1 MQVNEQDIQ
10 NIVRSVLSEMTS
22 SKPQASSSSGSIP
35 KTAKVSMLTGERKM
49 EIMEFPIPEVGDDD
63 ILVKVEGCGICGTDV
78 HEWKGDPFGFIPV
91 ILGHEGTGEVIALGK
106 NVKIDSAG
114 NSIKVG
120 DKLVTS
126 VISCGHCN
134 SCMLHPDQP
143 HLCENQGIYGLIPN
157 KNKALNGWFASHML
171 IGKGSTFF
179 VVSELNLNQRMLLE
193 LAAVCV
199 HAIGRAQSTGL
210 LHFNSKV
217 LLQGCGPVG
226 LMMTAVLKASGINYI
241 IALDG
246 DSKRLE
252 MAKRLGAMKT
262 VNFKETPDLD
272 ARIADVKSV
281 TNGVGVDFAFQCTG
295 APKAAADVYKF
306 IRRGGGLCEMGF
318 FVNNGD
324 CTINP
329 HFDLCNKEIN
339 LVGSWT
345 YGAHEYPTTIAF
357 FKQSEFMGLPIED
370 LITHR
375 FPLDK
380 MNEAMEVNVSMQGIK
395 IAYVA
400 E

>member
-22 SKPQASSSSGSIP
+22 SKPQASSSGSIP

-78 HEWKGDPFGFIPV
+78 HEWKGDPFGYIPV

-114 NSIKVG
+114 IAIKVG

-143 HLCENQGIYGLIPN
+143 HLCENQGIYCLIPN

-246 DSKRLE
+246 DTKRLE
-252 MAKRLGAMKT
+252 MAKRLGALKT

-281 TNGVGVDFAFQCTG
+281 TNGAGVDFAFQCTG

-357 FKQSEFMGLPIED
+357 LKQAEFMGLPIED